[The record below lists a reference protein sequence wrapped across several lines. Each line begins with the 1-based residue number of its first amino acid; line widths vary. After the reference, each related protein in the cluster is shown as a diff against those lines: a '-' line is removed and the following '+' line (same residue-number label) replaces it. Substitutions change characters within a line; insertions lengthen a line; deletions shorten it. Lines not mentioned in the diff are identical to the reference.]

1 MDASEGQQLFPVVLK
16 LFQHITL
23 DVAVLVQ
30 TAEDQ
35 KKKKK
40 PPHGLSVIKQNLKF
54 KMISERKDGGI
65 NS

>member
-35 KKKKK
+35 KKKK

>member
-35 KKKKK
+35 KKKKATPWAK
-40 PPHGLSVIKQNLKF
+40 CY
-54 KMISERKDGGI
+54 
-65 NS
+65 